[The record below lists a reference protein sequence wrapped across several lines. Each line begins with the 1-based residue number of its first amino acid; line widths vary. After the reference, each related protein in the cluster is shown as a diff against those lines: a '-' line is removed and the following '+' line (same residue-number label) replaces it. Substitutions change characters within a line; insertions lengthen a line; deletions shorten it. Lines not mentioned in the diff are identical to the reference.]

1 MRQLRSTALRAFVMA
16 VASGLVPTT
25 TLAQATDTPGAPL
38 RDPLPGWVTNWS
50 PLQRVADLARQLPAG
65 SRFPDLLTFPD
76 PRVGIFWTVG
86 NPGALPLEVA
96 DERVEFRFELEGSSG
111 DYFRPLDPGGVS
123 RGELSTL
130 GWRRL
135 GERGAVIGSAVFD
148 RTSFQDS
155 VFADVLV
162 PYSSNPFV
170 VIDTIGDP
178 MRRTAVQLEGAT
190 GWRFGRLGLGASLG
204 WEGQSNRTV
213 ASPVPRLDRTASTG
227 VVGGASLELGGG
239 FRLGI
244 HGRLRETAEFIQ
256 IRTISQPSRIF
267 QLEGYEEPIPLDLQ
281 PATYER
287 RFERTAYAV
296 GGAIGFPVLGG
307 AGVLFAQRE
316 DVEEEQFIRQNDAGA
331 PKDVWAADGWTLGG
345 AVQWADADRWVL
357 TLDGR
362 YTTLEGDA
370 FRADIGGIVF
380 TVDEQRLQVDMNVR
394 LRLGAGWR
402 AGGRV
407 ELRRATHDRRDLLAE
422 ATSDIRSWQGGG
434 AIELARVFAN
444 RLGVSIGGRFASYSP
459 SGEIPDPSSRGPV
472 YRRFVG
478 PHLAL
483 ELAQAVTAAGT
494 IAARWQVAD
503 ATGLWLRGEYGSL
516 DPTDESIPLLP
527 DGTRQ
532 AWRMSAGV
540 VLHEGWP

>member
-1 MRQLRSTALRAFVMA
+1 MRPPGITPLRAFVL
-16 VASGLVPTT
+16 VIASGLGPTT
-25 TLAQATDTPGAPL
+25 ALAQATDTPGAPL
-38 RDPLPGWVTNWS
+38 RDELPGWATNWS
-50 PLQRVADLARQLPAG
+50 PLLRLADLTRELPTG
-65 SRFPDLLTFPD
+65 PRFPDLLSFPE
-76 PRVGIFWTVG
+76 PRVGIFWTAG
-86 NPGALPLEVA
+86 NPAALPFELA
-96 DERVEFRFELEGSSG
+96 DERVEFRFALEGTSG

-135 GERGAVIGSAVFD
+135 GERGAVIGNAVFD
-148 RTSFQDS
+148 RTSFRDS

-162 PYSSNPFV
+162 PYSSNPFLV
-170 VIDTIGDP
+170 MDTIGDP
-178 MRRTAVQLEGAT
+178 MRRTAVHLEGAT

-213 ASPVPRLDRTASTG
+213 DSPVPRLDRTASTG
-227 VVGGASLELGGG
+227 AVVGAGLEVGGG

-244 HGRLRETAEFIQ
+244 HGRVRETAEFIQ
-256 IRTISQPSRIF
+256 IHTISQPSRIF
-267 QLEGYEEPIPLDLQ
+267 QLEGYEEPVPLDLQ
-281 PATYER
+281 PALYRR

-296 GGAIGFPVLGG
+296 GGAIGFPILGG

-316 DVEEEQFIRQNDAGA
+316 DVEEEQFIRVNDAGA

-345 AVQWADADRWVL
+345 AVQWDGADRWLL

-362 YTTLEGDA
+362 YTRLEGDA

-380 TVDEQRLQVDMNVR
+380 TVDEQRFQAAMDVR

-402 AGGRV
+402 AGGRA

-444 RLGVSIGGRFASYSP
+444 RLGISIGGRFASYGP
-459 SGEIPDPSSRGPV
+459 SGEMPDPSSRGPV

-503 ATGLWLRGEYGSL
+503 STGLWLR
-516 DPTDESIPLLP
+516 
-527 DGTRQ
+527 Q
-532 AWRMSAGV
+532 AWRFSAGV
-540 VLHEGWP
+540 VLHDDWGGGRGR